1 MGRGLFIY
9 KGENMKSQFLLSAL
23 AVISVLTTLTVEG
36 IKKILD
42 ERHKEYSSNLLAVI
56 VSAVIT
62 FVGSVGYVLYNG
74 IPWTIQTVIVMVV
87 LIFLSFLSATVSYD
101 KVKQLLEQMR

>member
-74 IPWTIQTVIVMVV
+74 IPWTIQTVIVMLV

>member
-1 MGRGLFIY
+1 
-9 KGENMKSQFLLSAL
+9 MKSQFLLSAL

-74 IPWTIQTVIVMVV
+74 IPWTIQTVIVMLV

>member
-1 MGRGLFIY
+1 M
-9 KGENMKSQFLLSAL
+9 NSQFLLSAL
-23 AVISVLTTLTVEG
+23 AIISVLTTLTVEG

-42 ERHKEYSSNLLAVI
+42 EKHKEYSSNLLAVI
-56 VSAVIT
+56 VAAVIT
-62 FVGSVGYVLYNG
+62 FAGSVGYVLYNG